1 MIADFAWELEKA
13 GVEAILFRLRHVSW
27 RQRSESEQYATVLL
41 GFSGASENSDAF
53 AALRDQKG
61 ILLVFVI
68 AVIERHWHYIVDS

>member
-1 MIADFAWELEKA
+1 M
-13 GVEAILFRLRHVSW
+13 
-27 RQRSESEQYATVLL
+27 LL

-68 AVIERHWHYIVDS
+68 AVIERHWHYIVDN